1 MPATAP
7 LDSSGELSSD
17 DEDEDEDEDEADDE
31 LVGLMTAVTV
41 ATEPLLSVLVA
52 TNVLGAAV
60 DVGCLVLVVISVF
73 AVRR

>member
-1 MPATAP
+1 M
-7 LDSSGELSSD
+7 
-17 DEDEDEDEDEADDE
+17 DEDDEDEADDE

-52 TNVLGAAV
+52 TNVLGPAV
-60 DVGCLVLVVISVF
+60 DVRCFVLVVVSVF